1 MAKEDIAKGPVG
13 TKMVEMLGTPSFA
26 KGLTP
31 SILFDL
37 AKDEGIITPEQ
48 QADFKSRVGKDKT
61 ALQEFNNIVTEAG
74 QPRLSYKTQSPLQI
88 SLLTEKGLLPAT
100 SLNKTERIN
109 LLKTTDKLINE
120 AAEMDATTDVKQKKF
135 LDSMKKAFGDFSKNP
150 VVRMIARR
158 ALKILAY
165 IPSGPLD
172 ALEFMPKDLML
183 QLQQDLNMGGMEPE
197 SAAMGGMMNIND
209 MITPVGYKE
218 GTKDGTLV
226 GDKEKLFGGKNRAR
240 VEKFVNEII
249 EGEGVTKDL
258 GRGIL
263 SAVSIPG
270 IAIKDLIQFLNPVK
284 EAEGSEAFDELISK
298 RQVLIS
304 RLNGERLFGGDENEI
319 KSIMDQIK
327 RIDEMMSM
335 LRPKE
340 D

>member
-13 TKMVEMLGTPSFA
+13 TKMIEMLGTPSFA

-61 ALQEFNNIVTEAG
+61 ALQEFNKIVTEAG

-100 SLNKTERIN
+100 ALNKTERIN

-135 LDSMKKAFGDFSKNP
+135 LDDMKKAFGAFADSPIVKKITQN
-150 VVRMIARR
+150 

-183 QLQQDLNMGGMEPE
+183 QLQEGMNMGDMQPE
-197 SAAMGGMMNIND
+197 EAAKGG
-209 MITPVGYKE
+209 
-218 GTKDGTLV
+218 
-226 GDKEKLFGGKNRAR
+226 
-240 VEKFVNEII
+240 
-249 EGEGVTKDL
+249 
-258 GRGIL
+258 
-263 SAVSIPG
+263 
-270 IAIKDLIQFLNPVK
+270 
-284 EAEGSEAFDELISK
+284 
-298 RQVLIS
+298 
-304 RLNGERLFGGDENEI
+304 
-319 KSIMDQIK
+319 IMS
-327 RIDEMMSM
+327 IDEMIK
-335 LRPKE
+335 PIGTT
-340 D
+340 